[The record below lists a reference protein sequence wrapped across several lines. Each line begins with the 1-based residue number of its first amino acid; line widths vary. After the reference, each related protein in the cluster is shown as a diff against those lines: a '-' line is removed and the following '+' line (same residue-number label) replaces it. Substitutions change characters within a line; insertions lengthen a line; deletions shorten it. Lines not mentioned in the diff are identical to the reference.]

1 MAALDALVFLW
12 SVDVRRKGDG
22 RSTEC
27 DFHERVFSS
36 AEEFPLLKAF
46 RNLSTSRLWNL
57 FKLFWLPTFAGFGGD
72 VLATYWLLVGLMISD
87 DCELREFTRE
97 NW

>member
-1 MAALDALVFLW
+1 MAALEALEALVFLW
-12 SVDVRRKGDG
+12 LSEVRRNGDE

-36 AEEFPLLKAF
+36 DEEFPPLKAF

-72 VLATYWLLVGLMISD
+72 VFGTY
-87 DCELREFTRE
+87 
-97 NW
+97 